1 MAGSLFDMRHL
12 MWLEANF
19 KVSFYQPEDLLAGM
33 WFMNSLYPGTDREFV
48 ELWLLEEDI
57 IEEEY
62 DNFVAK
68 NGFPVEP
75 MVTLEMGNPDEADLI
90 VAYSPEIGWIHQDD
104 DSIREFDID
113 DANWIIQN
121 NGGVVH
127 VLIDEQAYDQDGT
140 IYTITEDQEVIMKY
154 QFDDDI
160 YEDDHDWDEYLED

>member
-1 MAGSLFDMRHL
+1 MAGKVDHKDA

-62 DNFVAK
+62 DDFVAK

-75 MVTLEMGNPDEADLI
+75 MLTLEMINPDESDLI
-90 VAYSPEIGWIHQDD
+90 VAYSPEIGWVHEDD
-104 DSIREFDID
+104 ELRPFDID
-113 DANWIIQN
+113 DANWIIQYN
-121 NGGVVH
+121 DGKVH
-127 VLIDEQAYDQDGT
+127 ILVDEQAYDQDET
-140 IYTITEDQEVIMKY
+140 IFTITEDQEVILQY
-154 QFDDDI
+154 LF
-160 YEDDHDWDEYLED
+160 LEDFEDEEFED

>member
-1 MAGSLFDMRHL
+1 MAGKVDHRDA

-68 NGFPVEP
+68 HGFPVEP
-75 MVTLEMGNPDEADLI
+75 MITLEMSNPDESDLI
-90 VAYSPEIGWIHQDD
+90 VAYSPEIGWIYEDD
-104 DSIREFDID
+104 DDEFRTFDID

-121 NGGVVH
+121 NDGKVH
-127 VLIDEQAYDQDGT
+127 ILIDGEAYEQDET
-140 IYTITEDQEVIMKY
+140 IFTITEDQEVILKY
-154 QFDDDI
+154 FFL
-160 YEDDHDWDEYLED
+160 EDFTDEDEDEYLED

>member
-1 MAGSLFDMRHL
+1 

-154 QFDDDI
+154 RFTDDL
-160 YEDDHDWDEYLED
+160 YDDEQDWDEYLEE

>member
-48 ELWLLEEDI
+48 ELWVLEEDI

-62 DNFVAK
+62 DNFIAK

-121 NGGVVH
+121 NGGKISI
-127 VLIDEQAYDQDGT
+127 LIDEQAYDQDET
-140 IYTITEDQEVIMKY
+140 IFTITEDQEVILKY
-154 QFDDDI
+154 LFI
-160 YEDDHDWDEYLED
+160 EDLNVYVFY

>member
-1 MAGSLFDMRHL
+1 

-19 KVSFYQPEDLLAGM
+19 KVSFYQPEDMLAGM

-48 ELWLLEEDI
+48 ELWLLEEEI

-75 MVTLEMGNPDEADLI
+75 IVTLEMSNPDEPDLI

-121 NGGVVH
+121 NDSKISI
-127 VLIDEQAYDQDGT
+127 LIDEEAYEQDGT
-140 IYTITEDQEVIMKY
+140 IYTITEDQEVILKY
-154 QFDDDI
+154 FFIEDFDA
-160 YEDDHDWDEYLED
+160 EDEDEYLED

>member
-1 MAGSLFDMRHL
+1 MAGKVDHRDA

-68 NGFPVEP
+68 HGFPVEP
-75 MVTLEMGNPDEADLI
+75 MVTLEMNNPDEPDLI
-90 VAYSPEIGWIHQDD
+90 VAYSPEIGWVHEDD
-104 DSIREFDID
+104 ELRTFDID

-121 NGGVVH
+121 NDGNVH
-127 VLIDEQAYDQDGT
+127 ILIDGAAYEQDET
-140 IYTITEDQEVIMKY
+140 IYTITEDQEVILQY
-154 QFDDDI
+154 FFLEDFDDEEF
-160 YEDDHDWDEYLED
+160 ED

>member
-1 MAGSLFDMRHL
+1 MAGSLFDMQHL

-62 DNFVAK
+62 DNFIAK

-75 MVTLEMGNPDEADLI
+75 MVTLEMGNPDEPDLI

-121 NGGVVH
+121 NGGKISI
-127 VLIDEQAYDQDGT
+127 LIDEQAYDQDET
-140 IYTITEDQEVIMKY
+140 IYTITEDQEVILKY
-154 QFDDDI
+154 FFI
-160 YEDDHDWDEYLED
+160 EDLNAEDEELEE

>member
-12 MWLEANF
+12 MWLEANL

-48 ELWLLEEDI
+48 ELWVLEEDI

-62 DNFVAK
+62 DNFIAK

-121 NGGVVH
+121 NGGKISI
-127 VLIDEQAYDQDGT
+127 LIDEQAYDQDET
-140 IYTITEDQEVIMKY
+140 IFTITEDQEVILKY
-154 QFDDDI
+154 LFI
-160 YEDDHDWDEYLED
+160 EDLNVYVFY

>member
-1 MAGSLFDMRHL
+1 

-154 QFDDDI
+154 RFTDDLYDDDQ
-160 YEDDHDWDEYLED
+160 DWDEYLEE

>member
-12 MWLEANF
+12 MWLEVNL
-19 KVSFYQPEDLLAGM
+19 KVNFYQPEDLEAGM

-48 ELWLLEEDI
+48 ELWVLEEDI

-62 DNFVAK
+62 DNFIAK

-121 NGGVVH
+121 NDGKISI
-127 VLIDEQAYDQDGT
+127 LIDEQAYDQDET
-140 IYTITEDQEVIMKY
+140 IYTITEDQEVILKY
-154 QFDDDI
+154 FFI
-160 YEDDHDWDEYLED
+160 EDLNAEDEDLED